1 MKHIVKS
8 TRSILNAVVIYS
20 FSMLKAILVFLFRVL
35 DIFLNILRH
44 VLYINSDEAII
55 VWQRASILQ
64 RCRKPRFFNYQ
75 EEGIVCILVLGL
87 SDISEDVTNEVLRW
101 SIIFV
106 KLPSLCYFLIF
117 MCKHGHELAILKGL
131 KVIHMIY
138 FY

>member
-20 FSMLKAILVFLFRVL
+20 FSMLKANLVFLFRVL
-35 DIFLNILRH
+35 DSSLNILRH
-44 VLYINSDEAII
+44 VLYINSDEGII

-64 RCRKPRFFNYQ
+64 RCRKPRFFNYH

-106 KLPSLCYFLIF
+106 KLHTL
-117 MCKHGHELAILKGL
+117 
-131 KVIHMIY
+131 
-138 FY
+138 